1 MRYLLLMTTA
11 GSLMFGGYW
20 VWGKLCKDLTTE
32 RMKFWALVAV
42 LLAFVVPWAWMK
54 EFYIRL
60 LTAVI
65 RQGTSADRAMAVVR
79 MAEISTQ
86 DEAYMTQD
94 YIWLLAIIGVW
105 LLISLR
111 VVVKKF
117 IKFVCA
123 RRKLMS
129 MVDKSS
135 GEVAVEELKR
145 LYKRRFF
152 RFRPR
157 IYKSPYENLTM
168 SIGIMRPIILL
179 QEDYS
184 EEELELILKHELYH
198 ITRGDL
204 LIRLFLELAGCL
216 HWFNP
221 LIYHLEEHFDGV
233 SETSCDEKVVSGCT
247 KEQRAIYAR
256 LIIRS
261 MQNGRQ
267 ELMLINS
274 LEGDGYADA
283 VERVK
288 LIMNTKQVSR
298 LGKAVAT
305 GVFVSMIFVNSL
317 TALAYPNVYHV
328 EEAADYIADTAVGG
342 GGFYFHSDMDADYD
356 LSTNVD
362 FHDGQFIGMDGKIY
376 PINSADTYGLVCGI
390 FGHDKI
396 DGYFDSHLEND
407 NGGCRTEVYTATLC
421 RTCNTIWIKDL
432 HSSHEY
438 TKCPH

>member
-11 GSLMFGGYW
+11 GSLMIGGYW

-54 EFYIRL
+54 EVYIWL
-60 LTAVI
+60 LTAVT

-94 YIWLLAIIGVW
+94 YIWLLAIIGAW
-105 LLISLR
+105 LLMSLR

-168 SIGIMRPIILL
+168 SIGIIRPIILL

-184 EEELELILKHELYH
+184 EEELEFILKHELYH

-288 LIMNTKQVSR
+288 LIMNTKHISKW
-298 LGKAVAT
+298 GKALAT
-305 GVFVSMIFVNSL
+305 GIFVLMIFVNSL
-317 TALAYPNVYHV
+317 TALAYPDVYHV
-328 EEAADYIADTAVGG
+328 EDAEDYMADFVVGG
-342 GGFYFHSDMDADYD
+342 GNFCFYSDMGADGLPTDVILY
-356 LSTNVD
+356 NE
-362 FHDGQFIGMDGKIY
+362 QFIDFDGEIY
-376 PINSADTYGLVCGI
+376 PINIDSRYGETCEI
-390 FGHDKI
+390 FGHNKI
-396 DGYFDSHLEND
+396 DGFFESHLRN
-407 NGGCRTEVYTATLC
+407 NQGGCRVVVNHAILC
-421 RTCNTIWIKDL
+421 NVCKTIWLKDVY
-432 HSSHEY
+432 SETY
-438 TKCPH
+438 YPKCPH

>member
-20 VWGKLCKDLTTE
+20 VWGRLCKDLTTE
-32 RMKFWALVAV
+32 RMKFWALTAV
-42 LLAFVVPWAWMK
+42 LLAFVMPWAWLK
-54 EFYIRL
+54 GTYSFL

-65 RQGTSADRAMAVVR
+65 GQGTSADGEMAVVR

-94 YIWLLAIIGVW
+94 YILLLAIIGAW

-168 SIGIMRPIILL
+168 SIGIIRPIILL

-184 EEELELILKHELYH
+184 EEELEFILKHELYH

-288 LIMNTKQVSR
+288 LIMNTKQISKW
-298 LGKAVAT
+298 GKALAT
-305 GVFVSMIFVNSL
+305 GIFVLMIFVDSL
-317 TALAYPNVYHV
+317 TALAYPKVYHV
-328 EEAADYIADTAVGG
+328 EAKEGEIVSDLVEW
-342 GGFYFHSDMDADYD
+342 HSDCVFAKGVNAYEIPVDLILYD
-356 LSTNVD
+356 EQFVD
-362 FHDGQFIGMDGKIY
+362 FEGNIY
-376 PINSADTYGLVCGI
+376 PANAGTTRDIFCDI
-390 FGHDKI
+390 FGHQNEEI
-396 DGYFDSHLEND
+396 GRAH
-407 NGGCRTEVYTATLC
+407 V
-421 RTCNTIWIKDL
+421 
-432 HSSHEY
+432 
-438 TKCPH
+438 

>member
-1 MRYLLLMTTA
+1 MI
-11 GSLMFGGYW
+11 GGYW

-54 EFYIRL
+54 EFYIWL
-60 LTAVI
+60 LTAVT

-94 YIWLLAIIGVW
+94 YIWLLAIIGAW
-105 LLISLR
+105 LLMSLR

-168 SIGIMRPIILL
+168 SIGIIRPIILL

-184 EEELELILKHELYH
+184 EEELEFILKHELYH

-288 LIMNTKQVSR
+288 LIMNTKHISKW
-298 LGKAVAT
+298 GKALAT
-305 GVFVSMIFVNSL
+305 GIFVLMIFVNSL
-317 TALAYPNVYHV
+317 TALAYPDVYHV
-328 EEAADYIADTAVGG
+328 EDAEDYMADFVVGG
-342 GGFYFHSDMDADYD
+342 GNFCFYSDMGADGLPTDVILY
-356 LSTNVD
+356 NE
-362 FHDGQFIGMDGKIY
+362 QFIDFDGEIY
-376 PINSADTYGLVCGI
+376 PINIDSRYGETCEI
-390 FGHDKI
+390 FGHNKI
-396 DGYFDSHLEND
+396 DGFFESHLRN
-407 NGGCRTEVYTATLC
+407 NQGGCRVVVNHAILC
-421 RTCNTIWIKDL
+421 NVCKTIWLKDVY
-432 HSSHEY
+432 SETY
-438 TKCPH
+438 YPKCPH

>member
-168 SIGIMRPIILL
+168 SIGIIRPIILL

-184 EEELELILKHELYH
+184 EEELEFILKHELYH

-305 GVFVSMIFVNSL
+305 GVFVSMIFVDSL
-317 TALAYPNVYHV
+317 TALAYPKVYHV
-328 EEAADYIADTAVGG
+328 QGEAVHVAHTAVNGG
-342 GGFYFHSDMDADYD
+342 DIHVQYNGNQMYGVPAHVISYDKQIIDMDG
-356 LSTNVD
+356 N
-362 FHDGQFIGMDGKIY
+362 IY
-376 PINSADTYGLVCGI
+376 PLNDVTVRGWVCGI
-390 FGHDKI
+390 FGHQKEACYIETHDK
-396 DGYFDSHLEND
+396 DGK
-407 NGGCRTEVYTATLC
+407 GGCIVKLSEAYIC
-421 RTCNTIWIKDL
+421 QTCNNIWVEDL
-432 HSSHEY
+432 YSETY
-438 TKCPH
+438 YPKCPH

>member
-11 GSLMFGGYW
+11 GSLMIGGYW

-54 EFYIRL
+54 EFYIWL
-60 LTAVI
+60 LTAVT

-94 YIWLLAIIGVW
+94 YIWLLAIIGAW
-105 LLISLR
+105 LLMSLR

-168 SIGIMRPIILL
+168 SIGIIRPIILL

-184 EEELELILKHELYH
+184 EEELEFILKHELYH

-283 VERVK
+283 VESVK
-288 LIMNTKQVSR
+288 LIMNTKHISKW
-298 LGKAVAT
+298 GKALAT
-305 GVFVSMIFVNSL
+305 GIFVLMIFVNSL
-317 TALAYPNVYHV
+317 TALAYPDVYHV
-328 EEAADYIADTAVGG
+328 EDAEDYMADFVVGG
-342 GGFYFHSDMDADYD
+342 GNFCFYSDMGADGLPTDVILY
-356 LSTNVD
+356 NE
-362 FHDGQFIGMDGKIY
+362 QFIDFDGEIY
-376 PINSADTYGLVCGI
+376 PINIDSRYGETCEI
-390 FGHDKI
+390 FGHNKI
-396 DGYFDSHLEND
+396 DGFFESHLRN
-407 NGGCRTEVYTATLC
+407 NQGGCRVVVNHAILC
-421 RTCNTIWIKDL
+421 NVCKTIWLKDVY
-432 HSSHEY
+432 SETY
-438 TKCPH
+438 YPKCPH

>member
-20 VWGKLCKDLTTE
+20 VWGRLCKDLTTE
-32 RMKFWALVAV
+32 RMKFWALTAV
-42 LLAFVVPWAWMK
+42 LLAFVMPWAWLK
-54 EFYIRL
+54 DFYVFL
-60 LTAVI
+60 LTAVTW
-65 RQGTSADRAMAVVR
+65 QGTSADGEMAVVR

-94 YIWLLAIIGVW
+94 YIWLLAIIGAW
-105 LLISLR
+105 LLILLR
-111 VVVKKF
+111 VVVKKC

-135 GEVAVEELKR
+135 GEVAAEELKR

-168 SIGIMRPIILL
+168 SIGIIRPIILL

-288 LIMNTKQVSR
+288 LIMNTRQISKW
-298 LGKAVAT
+298 GKALAT
-305 GVFVSMIFVNSL
+305 LIFVLMIFVDSL
-317 TALAYPNVYHV
+317 TALAYPSVYHLEAEESEIVSDLEEWHGDCAFV
-328 EEAADYIADTAVGG
+328 EGEYVLVNFTNTIL
-342 GGFYFHSDMDADYD
+342 YD
-356 LSTNVD
+356 EQFVD
-362 FHDGQFIGMDGKIY
+362 FDGSIY
-376 PINSADTYGLVCGI
+376 PVNADATRNIVCDI
-390 FGHDKI
+390 IGHDKKETLFQTHSKKD
-396 DGYFDSHLEND
+396 DGSCTIKLYNATRCTRCTHGWIGSL
-407 NGGCRTEVYTATLC
+407 YATA
-421 RTCNTIWIKDL
+421 D
-432 HSSHEY
+432 Y
-438 TKCPH
+438 VKCPH

>member
-1 MRYLLLMTTA
+1 MIYLLLMTTA
-11 GSLMFGGYW
+11 GSLMIGGYW

-54 EFYIRL
+54 EFYIWL
-60 LTAVI
+60 LTAVT

-94 YIWLLAIIGVW
+94 YIWLLAIIGAW
-105 LLISLR
+105 LLMSLR

-168 SIGIMRPIILL
+168 SIGIIRPIILL

-184 EEELELILKHELYH
+184 EEELEFILKHELYH

-288 LIMNTKQVSR
+288 LIMNTKHISKW
-298 LGKAVAT
+298 GKALAT
-305 GVFVSMIFVNSL
+305 GIFVLMIFVNSL
-317 TALAYPNVYHV
+317 TALAYPDVYHV
-328 EEAADYIADTAVGG
+328 EDAEDYMADFVVGG
-342 GGFYFHSDMDADYD
+342 GNFCFYSDMGADGLPTDVILY
-356 LSTNVD
+356 NE
-362 FHDGQFIGMDGKIY
+362 QFIDFDGEIY
-376 PINSADTYGLVCGI
+376 PINIDSRYGETCEI
-390 FGHDKI
+390 FGHNKI
-396 DGYFDSHLEND
+396 DGFFESHLRN
-407 NGGCRTEVYTATLC
+407 NQGGCRVVVNHAILC
-421 RTCNTIWIKDL
+421 NVCKTIWLKDVY
-432 HSSHEY
+432 SETY
-438 TKCPH
+438 YPKCPH

>member
-20 VWGKLCKDLTTE
+20 VWGRLCKDLTTE
-32 RMKFWALVAV
+32 RMKFWALTAV
-42 LLAFVVPWAWMK
+42 LLAFVMPWAWLK
-54 EFYIRL
+54 GTYSFL

-65 RQGTSADRAMAVVR
+65 GQGTSADGEMAVVR

-94 YIWLLAIIGVW
+94 YILLLAIIGAW

-168 SIGIMRPIILL
+168 SIGIIRPIILL

-184 EEELELILKHELYH
+184 EEELEFILKHELYH

-267 ELMLINS
+267 ELILINS

-288 LIMNTKQVSR
+288 LIMNTKQISKW
-298 LGKAVAT
+298 GKALAT
-305 GVFVSMIFVNSL
+305 GIFVLMIFVDSL
-317 TALAYPNVYHV
+317 TALAYPNVYHLEV
-328 EEAADYIADTAVGG
+328 EESETVNDVVVW
-342 GGFYFHSDMDADYD
+342 HSDCVFAEGEYIFGDSLGIIIYD
-356 LSTNVD
+356 EQFVD
-362 FHDGQFIGMDGKIY
+362 FDGSIY
-376 PINSADTYGLVCGI
+376 PANVESSRVFPCDIIGHNKYETTFQTHIKKDDGSCIIKVYDATRCHLCNYGWVGSLV
-390 FGHDKI
+390 
-396 DGYFDSHLEND
+396 S
-407 NGGCRTEVYTATLC
+407 T
-421 RTCNTIWIKDL
+421 
-432 HSSHEY
+432 HEY
-438 TKCPH
+438 VKCPH

>member
-1 MRYLLLMTTA
+1 M
-11 GSLMFGGYW
+11 
-20 VWGKLCKDLTTE
+20 
-32 RMKFWALVAV
+32 
-42 LLAFVVPWAWMK
+42 
-54 EFYIRL
+54 
-60 LTAVI
+60 
-65 RQGTSADRAMAVVR
+65 
-79 MAEISTQ
+79 
-86 DEAYMTQD
+86 
-94 YIWLLAIIGVW
+94 
-105 LLISLR
+105 SLR

-168 SIGIMRPIILL
+168 SIGIIRPIILL

-184 EEELELILKHELYH
+184 EEELEFILKHELYH

-288 LIMNTKQVSR
+288 LIMNTKHISKW
-298 LGKAVAT
+298 GKALAT
-305 GVFVSMIFVNSL
+305 GIFVLMIFVNSL
-317 TALAYPNVYHV
+317 TALAYPDVYHV
-328 EEAADYIADTAVGG
+328 EDAEDYMADFVVGG
-342 GGFYFHSDMDADYD
+342 GNFCFYSDMGADGLPTDVILY
-356 LSTNVD
+356 NE
-362 FHDGQFIGMDGKIY
+362 QFIDFDGEIY
-376 PINSADTYGLVCGI
+376 PINIDSRYGETCEI
-390 FGHDKI
+390 FGHNKI
-396 DGYFDSHLEND
+396 DGFFESHLRN
-407 NGGCRTEVYTATLC
+407 NQGGCRVVVNHAILC
-421 RTCNTIWIKDL
+421 NVCKTIWLKDVY
-432 HSSHEY
+432 SETY
-438 TKCPH
+438 YPKCPH